1 MFSVTG
7 QTSPSL
13 SRVSVAFREAFL
25 SSGDVASYQGVS
37 DNMVAALPLLSDS
50 IQPDAFS
57 LTLPVPP
64 PLEAR
69 GRQVGSATSHHISL
83 KLNSTCQVI
92 LFIWRCLPPQ
102 AQRMYPWRSFM
113 ACQGLFPL
121 SVWDVPP
128 IEDCMQVQHLIFY
141 L

>member
-1 MFSVTG
+1 MIFSVIG
-7 QTSPSL
+7 QTSVSL
-13 SRVSVAFREAFL
+13 SCVSVAFREAFL
-25 SSGDVASYQGVS
+25 SSGDVASYQSVS
-37 DNMVAALPLLSDS
+37 DNMAAALPLLSDS
-50 IQPDAFS
+50 IQPDVFS

-69 GRQVGSATSHHISL
+69 GHQVGSATSYHISL
-83 KLNSTCQVI
+83 KSTCQVI
-92 LFIWRCLPPQ
+92 LFTSCCLPPQ

-128 IEDCMQVQHLIFY
+128 IEDCMQVQHLVRF
-141 L
+141 